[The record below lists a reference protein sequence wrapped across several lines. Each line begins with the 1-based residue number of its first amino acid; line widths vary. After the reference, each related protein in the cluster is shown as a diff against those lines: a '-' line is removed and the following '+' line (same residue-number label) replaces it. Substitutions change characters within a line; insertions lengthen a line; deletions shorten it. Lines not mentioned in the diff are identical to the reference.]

1 MLTEF
6 IPQIFVA
13 LFLFCALKMNLAELF
28 GIACVSQRFTVELFA
43 RQIECAI
50 TNNVV
55 AMEVPGLKR
64 DSENFPPE
72 NVLSE
77 E

>member
-6 IPQIFVA
+6 FPQIFVA
-13 LFLFCALKMNLAELF
+13 LFLFCALKMDLAELF
-28 GIACVSQRFTVELFA
+28 GIAGVNQGFSVELFA
-43 RQIECAI
+43 RQIECVI

-55 AMEVPGLKR
+55 AMEVPGFKR